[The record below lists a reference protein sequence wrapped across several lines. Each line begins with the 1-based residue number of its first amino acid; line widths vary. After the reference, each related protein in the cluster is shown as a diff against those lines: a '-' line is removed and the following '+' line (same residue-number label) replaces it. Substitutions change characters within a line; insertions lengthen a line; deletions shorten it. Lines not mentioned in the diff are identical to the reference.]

1 MTKSIGIL
9 STSVRTARRIV
20 VGIIGTTVCLIG
32 VILLVAP
39 GPAFVVIPAG
49 LAILSIEFAFA
60 RRWLKSLRRR
70 ISATMQNN
78 RIK

>member
-1 MTKSIGIL
+1 MG
-9 STSVRTARRIV
+9 V
-20 VGIIGTTVCLIG
+20 IGTTVCVIG
-32 VILLVAP
+32 VILLVTP

-60 RRWLKSLRRR
+60 RRWLKALRRR

-78 RIK
+78 RMSQNRRNQ